1 MLNPSLANV
10 FRRTSQNVSKTFAAT
25 VGGYLPNSVTEMW
38 EPVRD
43 FAWVKVQKNT
53 GNNALNPF
61 KTVVAMSA
69 HSPQVMVATSEGNY
83 FVFAIDLEKGGEGVL
98 LQEHS

>member
-1 MLNPSLANV
+1 M
-10 FRRTSQNVSKTFAAT
+10 FRRTSQNVGKTFAAT
-25 VGGYLPNSVTEMW
+25 VGGYLPNTVTEMW

-43 FAWVKVQKNT
+43 FAWVKVQKQA
-53 GNNALNPF
+53 GNNAPNPF

-69 HSPQVMVATSEGNY
+69 HLPQVMVATSEGNY

-98 LQEHS
+98 LLQHS